1 MACLF
6 GGFSRTRRQAFSR
19 ADGVVGGAT
28 DVGRYTARRPGI
40 DMPAMP
46 VGRSVTRRSNKSSFA
61 ALHESGCGAKP
72 PFVRKQDLV
81 IDTE

>member
-1 MACLF
+1 LEDF
-6 GGFSRTRRQAFSR
+6 LGPDVRHLPR